1 MGTTGLI
8 YVAIVAAWAAYL
20 VPMLLKRGD
29 EVSKRRSA
37 PKYSTSDA
45 RVLARNN
52 DVQSQTKYVVRPA
65 GSSSA
70 AAGTSGAG
78 ASGLSGA
85 SGLPGSG
92 LSSSGSGSGLSGS
105 GHTGSGHTGSGLSR
119 AGLSGSALSGSG
131 SGSGSGDSGAGSHRE
146 PVGTDSS
153 PPARY
158 VPNRA
163 RRVAAMRRR
172 RVLSILTLSLLSVTA
187 LAGLGI
193 LLWWTVAVPATLI
206 VAFVVLTRV
215 QLRRQARERAA
226 VAAERRARAEAHH
239 DCGPA
244 TAPVPSPDHEMTIEV
259 KLPAEPAAEPAAP
272 AEPAAEGLWDPVPV
286 TLPTYVMKEKAPAP
300 TVRTIN
306 LSEPEV
312 FSSARTADPEPEAAP
327 AVPEPAA
334 PVEEQQEI
342 RRAVGD

>member
-29 EVSKRRSA
+29 EVNRRRTA
-37 PKYSTSDA
+37 EKYSSSDA

-52 DVQSQTKYVVRPA
+52 DVQSRSKYVVRPA
-65 GSSSA
+65 GA
-70 AAGTSGAG
+70 VGTSG
-78 ASGLSGA
+78 SSGA
-85 SGLPGSG
+85 VGSSGALG
-92 LSSSGSGSGLSGS
+92 SSGSAGS
-105 GHTGSGHTGSGLSR
+105 
-119 AGLSGSALSGSG
+119 SGSG
-131 SGSGSGDSGAGSHRE
+131 SGSGSSASGGSGSHAE

-172 RVLSILTLSLLSVTA
+172 RVLSILTLSLLSMTA
-187 LAGLGI
+187 LAGLEI
-193 LLWWTVAVPATLI
+193 LLWWTVAIPATLI

-226 VAAERRARAEAHH
+226 LIAERRARAQAHH

-244 TAPVPSPDHEMTIEV
+244 SAPSSSPDHEMTVEV
-259 KLPAEPAAEPAAP
+259 KLPIAEPAEPVVTAP
-272 AEPAAEGLWDPVPV
+272 EPAAEGLWDPVPV

-300 TVRTIN
+300 TVRTIS
-306 LSEPEV
+306 LSGPEV
-312 FSSARTADPEPEAAP
+312 FSSARTADPDPEAAP
-327 AVPEPAA
+327 VVPEPAA
-334 PVEEQQEI
+334 PIEEEPEI